1 MTVLFELFLKFIASA
16 FFASLALIILFL
28 LVRPLALFSNQSS
41 MSLLSYLMV
50 CLLAVSFVLLF
61 LTPNF
66 VAAVLFAWL
75 RYLFLQSIWRL
86 FDQVHVDWCLANV
99 SLFEREKVPLL
110 HFAFLGLLHLHG
122 SHWARDMWHWEI
134 SVDCWRIWNVALVV
148 VLGLKEPAVRK

>member
-75 RYLFLQSIWRL
+75 RYLYLQSIWRL
-86 FDQVHVDWCLANV
+86 FDQVASWLMFSKCQFVWERKSTSSALRILRSAPPPRQPLSSWHVTLRDLCWLLAYLKCCTGD
-99 SLFEREKVPLL
+99 SSWIE
-110 HFAFLGLLHLHG
+110 GTG
-122 SHWARDMWHWEI
+122 SA
-134 SVDCWRIWNVALVV
+134 
-148 VLGLKEPAVRK
+148 

>member
-75 RYLFLQSIWRL
+75 RYLYLQSIWRL
-86 FDQVHVDWCLANV
+86 FDQVACWLMFSKCQFVWERKSTSSALRILRSAPPPRQPLSSWHVTLRDLCWLLAY
-99 SLFEREKVPLL
+99 LKCCT
-110 HFAFLGLLHLHG
+110 GG
-122 SHWARDMWHWEI
+122 SSWIEGTGSA
-134 SVDCWRIWNVALVV
+134 
-148 VLGLKEPAVRK
+148 

>member
-99 SLFEREKVPLL
+99 SLFEREKSTSSALRILRSAPPPRQPLSSWHVTL
-110 HFAFLGLLHLHG
+110 RDLCWLLAYLKCCTGG
-122 SHWARDMWHWEI
+122 SSWIEGTGSA
-134 SVDCWRIWNVALVV
+134 
-148 VLGLKEPAVRK
+148 